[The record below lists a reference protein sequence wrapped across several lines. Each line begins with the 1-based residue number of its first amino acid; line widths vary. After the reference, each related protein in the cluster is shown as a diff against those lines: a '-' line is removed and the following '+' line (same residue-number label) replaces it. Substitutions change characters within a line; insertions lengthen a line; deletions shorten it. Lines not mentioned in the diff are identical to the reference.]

1 MGTTSPHFLYIRKI
15 NTLIISINFISLKT
29 KITGT
34 GTTLPAMV
42 VKNEYFLN
50 REFYDKEGN
59 KNERPLNEVIEK
71 LEAITGIAERRY
83 VPFDQDSVP
92 IMAETALKTITDAG
106 LGVNDLSG
114 IIVAH
119 NAGNMIVDK
128 KIFHPVP
135 NMAALLKNRINST
148 NHECFAYDILFGCPG
163 WVQGI
168 VLAHQTIQMGEAEH
182 ILVVGVEVASRLVD
196 PHDLDSMIFADGCGA
211 CIVSKSAE
219 GEAGFISSATF
230 SHAND
235 DMTSI
240 YLGKSNNEKGLAGSC
255 YLHMNGKEVYK
266 YATTWLPQVIK
277 KALDKAK
284 MDVDDVDMFLF
295 HQANGKML
303 AAIANNLAGLYG
315 KDNASFAGKIPV
327 IIQFTGNTSVA
338 TIPTMLDLI
347 MKGELEGY
355 SIKEG
360 MKVVFASVGAGMHCN
375 AIVYQ
380 F

>member
-1 MGTTSPHFLYIRKI
+1 
-15 NTLIISINFISLKT
+15 LKT

-34 GTTLPAMV
+34 GTVLPSMV
-42 VKNEYFLN
+42 VPNSYFLD
-50 REFYDKEGN
+50 REFYDKDGL
-59 KNERPLNEVIEK
+59 KNEKPMVDVIEK
-71 LEAITGIAERRY
+71 LEAITGIKERRY
-83 VPFDQDSVP
+83 VPFDQESVP
-92 IMAETALKTITDAG
+92 FMVETALKTTKDAG
-106 LGVNDLSG
+106 LEVNDLSG

-128 KIFHPVP
+128 KAWHPVP
-135 NMAALLKNRINST
+135 NMAAFLKNKINST

-163 WVQGI
+163 WVQGL
-168 VLAHQTIQMGEAEH
+168 VQAHQAIQMGEAKH

-211 CIVSKSAE
+211 CIISADE
-219 GEAGFISSATF
+219 TELSSSGFIASATF

-235 DMTSI
+235 DIHSI
-240 YLGKSNNEKGLAGSC
+240 YLGESNNAAGLQGSC
-255 YLHMNGKEVYK
+255 YLHMNGKDVYK
-266 YATTWLPQVIK
+266 YATIWLPQVIK

-284 MDVDDVDMFLF
+284 MDVEEVDMFLF

-315 KDNASFAGKIPV
+315 KDNSSFEGKIPV

-347 MKGELEGY
+347 MKNKLEGY
-355 SIKEG
+355 NIKPG

-375 AIVYQ
+375 AVVYQ

>member
-1 MGTTSPHFLYIRKI
+1 
-15 NTLIISINFISLKT
+15 LKT
-29 KITGT
+29 KIAGT
-34 GTTLPAMV
+34 GTVLPSMV
-42 VKNEYFLN
+42 VKNSYFLN

-59 KNERPLNEVIEK
+59 KNEKPMPEVIEK
-71 LEAITGIAERRY
+71 LQAITGIEERRY

-92 IMAETALKTITDAG
+92 FMAETALKTIEDAG
-106 LGVNDLSG
+106 LEVNEIDG

-119 NAGNMIVDK
+119 NAGNMIVGEK
-128 KIFHPVP
+128 AWHPVP

-168 VLAHQTIQMGEAEH
+168 IQAHQTISMGNANH
-182 ILVVGVEVASRLVD
+182 VLVVGVEVASRLVD

-211 CIVSKSAE
+211 CIISKAE
-219 GEAGFISSATF
+219 NHLGAGFISSATF

-235 DMTSI
+235 DITSI
-240 YLGKSNNEKGLAGSC
+240 YLGKSNNEPALPGAC

-266 YATTWLPQVIK
+266 YATTWLPLVIK
-277 KALDKAK
+277 KALDKAN
-284 MDVDDVDMFLF
+284 MDVDDIDMFLF

-303 AAIANNLAGLYG
+303 AAIANNLASLYG
-315 KDNASFAGKIPV
+315 KSNASFEGKIPI

-347 MKGELEGY
+347 LKNQLEGY
-355 SIKEG
+355 TINPGDKI
-360 MKVVFASVGAGMHCN
+360 VFASVGAGMHCN
-375 AIVYQ
+375 AVVYQ

>member
-1 MGTTSPHFLYIRKI
+1 V
-15 NTLIISINFISLKT
+15 KT
-29 KITGT
+29 KIIGT
-34 GTTLPAMV
+34 GTVLPSMV
-42 VKNEYFLN
+42 VKNNYFLN

-59 KNERPLNEVIEK
+59 KNEKPMVEVIEK
-71 LEAITGIAERRY
+71 LQAITGISERRY

-92 IMAETALKTITDAG
+92 FMAETALKTIADAG
-106 LGVNDLSG
+106 LEVNDIDG

-119 NAGNMIVDK
+119 NAGNMIVGEK
-128 KIFHPVP
+128 AWHPVP

-148 NHECFAYDILFGCPG
+148 NHECYAYDILFGCPG

-168 VLAHQTIQMGEAEH
+168 VQAHQSIQMGDANNV
-182 ILVVGVEVASRLVD
+182 LVVGVEVASRLVD

-211 CIVSKSAE
+211 CIVSKSDDS
-219 GEAGFISSATF
+219 GSAGFISSATF

-240 YLGKSNNEKGLAGSC
+240 YLGESNNTFELPGAC

-266 YATTWLPQVIK
+266 YATTWVPQVIK
-277 KALDKAK
+277 KALDKAN
-284 MDVDDVDMFLF
+284 MNVDDVDMFLF

-303 AAIANNLAGLYG
+303 AAFANNLAALYG
-315 KDNASFAGKIPV
+315 KENSSFEGKIPV

-347 MKGELEGY
+347 LKGALEGY
-355 SIKEG
+355 TIKPG
-360 MKVVFASVGAGMHCN
+360 DKVIFASVGAGMHCN
-375 AIVYQ
+375 AVVYQ